1 MRYRK
6 KNVLVSLKKAI
17 HLIDRQIEWT
27 KRQLLSEQNITS
39 CPFRKQALSK
49 TVLKWTSP
57 KTYLIELMYGLD
69 AAGSFNSGS
78 VSLNRIA
85 IYFEEVFNI
94 DLSHFARDFY
104 EMRIRND
111 RTPFIDILRKQVMNR
126 MDNPKKSYK
135 PYDTG

>member
-6 KNVLVSLKKAI
+6 KNVLVALKKAI
-17 HLIDRQIEWT
+17 LLIDRQIEWV
-27 KRQLLSEQNITS
+27 KMHLLAETNFPA

-69 AAGSFNSGS
+69 AAGSFNSGH

-85 IYFEEVFNI
+85 GYFEEVFNI

-111 RTPFIDILRKQVMNR
+111 RTPFLDLLNKLINKR